1 MDGKVLKQLD
11 ALKNEVQFLRSENA
25 DLRGELNVYPPQ
37 LYQAH
42 QQIDRLQQRLD
53 KLTSDRDL
61 LKQRVADL
69 TAKLRQKPQPSP
81 APPAFVKANVPKRR
95 KHKPGRKPGHVA
107 ALRPAPATIDV
118 HQPVPFPVDE
128 VGQCCCPHC
137 RTQLSQVKQHE
148 RVVED
153 FTPSQ
158 VQTTCY
164 HTTSG
169 YCPSCRRRI
178 ETRADDQ
185 PPPADVPHA
194 QLGLHALATAAV
206 MRVCYRMPLRQIAR
220 LFAQL
225 PGLRISPGAIVKQL
239 KRLSRWLAG
248 QYDRLKLVLRAAGV
262 VYADET
268 GWRINGRNGYLWTL
282 TNAEHTLYHV
292 DRSRGS
298 QVILDLLGESF
309 GHEGGGKLVSDFY
322 CVYDKIGGEHQKCL
336 AHLLRELRDTIARRP
351 DLAEHVFFKKCKRLA
366 QDMLRLKATREQLE
380 PAVYARR
387 VGRIEKRLS
396 QLSATEWED
405 ADAARL
411 TRRLAKYGGQLTTF
425 LHHDEVDGT
434 NNAAER
440 ALRPAVVMRKI
451 TGGSRSAAGAQAWS
465 VLASVLRTAEQQG
478 RDVMETLKTL
488 LKAEWAGR
496 NIHLLT
502 DTT

>member
-1 MDGKVLKQLD
+1 MDDKRLKQLD
-11 ALKNEVQFLRSENA
+11 ALKNEVQFLRSDNA
-25 DLRGELNVYPPQ
+25 YLRYELKVCRPEVY
-37 LYQAH
+37 H
-42 QQIDRLQQRLD
+42 TQQEVNRLQEQLGTITHER
-53 KLTSDRDL
+53 DR

-69 TAKLRQKPQPSP
+69 TAKLRQKANPSP
-81 APPAFVKANVPKRR
+81 DVPAFVKANVPKQR
-95 KHKPGRKPGHVA
+95 KHKPGRRPGHIA
-107 ALRPAPATIDV
+107 ALRPVPTTIDV
-118 HQPVPFPVDE
+118 HQPVPPPMDN

-137 RTQLSQVKQHE
+137 RTQLSHVKQHE

-153 FTPSQ
+153 LTPAQ
-158 VQTTCY
+158 VRVTCY

-169 YCPSCRRRI
+169 YCPSCRSRM
-178 ETRADDQ
+178 ETRAEDQ
-185 PPPADVPHA
+185 PPASNVPHA

-206 MRVCYRMPLRQIAR
+206 LRVCYRMPIRQISR

-225 PGLRISPGAIVKQL
+225 PGLRISPAAIVKQL
-239 KRLSRWLAG
+239 QRLSRWLTSH
-248 QYDRLKLVLRAAGV
+248 YDQLKLVLRAAGV

-268 GWRINGRNGYLWTL
+268 GWRTNGHNGYLWTL

-298 QVILDLLGESF
+298 RVILDLLGESF

-322 CVYDKIGGEHQKCL
+322 SVYDKIGGEHQKCL
-336 AHLLRELRDTIARRP
+336 VHLLRELRETIARRP
-351 DLAEHVFFKKCKRLA
+351 ELAEHVFFTKCKRLT
-366 QDMLRLKATREQLE
+366 QDMLRLKAKREQLE
-380 PAVYARR
+380 SAVYTRR

-396 QLSATEWED
+396 QLSVIEWED

-425 LHHDEVDGT
+425 LHHDDVDGT

-451 TGGSRSAAGAQAWS
+451 TGGSRSEAGAQAWS
-465 VLASVLRTAEQQG
+465 VLASLLRTAEQQG
-478 RDVMETLKTL
+478 RDVMATLETL
-488 LKAEWAGR
+488 LKAEWSGLNAYP
-496 NIHLLT
+496 LT